1 MTDFNPNEVDD
12 VLDQALPIPSEKLAP
27 GSEAPASA
35 TVHVWDKDNF
45 GVLFTIRDTNA
56 KNLYV
61 RMNGLI
67 QTLKNDGWKSDWK
80 SEGSTMPPQTQKA
93 VVIHPVAS
101 GPGETPLCGIHGT
114 PMTLKPAGVSKTTG
128 RQYPAFWSCGQRDGD
143 QYCKFKPGK

>member
-1 MTDFNPNEVDD
+1 MTDFNPREVDEI
-12 VLDQALPIPSEKLAP
+12 LDQAMPQPSEKLAP

-67 QTLKNDGWKSDWK
+67 QTLKNDGWKPDWK
-80 SEGSTMPPQTQKA
+80 TEGPTTPSTTQKA
-93 VVIHPVAS
+93 VVSQSSVPSA
-101 GPGETPLCGIHGT
+101 TPSCGVHGT
-114 PMTLKPAGVSKTTG
+114 PMTWKTGVSKKTG
-128 RQYPAFWSCGQRDGD
+128 RPYAFWSCGEMNNGM
-143 QYCKFKPGK
+143 YCDYKVK

>member
-1 MTDFNPNEVDD
+1 MTDFNPREVDD

-56 KNLYV
+56 RNLYA

-67 QTLKNDGWKSDWK
+67 QTLKNDGWKPDWK
-80 SEGSTMPPQTQKA
+80 TEGSTMPPQTQKS
-93 VVIHPVAS
+93 VVSQPSVPSA
-101 GPGETPLCGIHGT
+101 TPDAPICGDHHI
-114 PMTLKPAGVSKTTG
+114 PMTWKSGVSKKTNRPYG
-128 RQYPAFWSCGQRDGD
+128 FWGCNEKTNGEW
-143 QYCKFKPGK
+143 CTFKYTK